1 MLKLNIYGKENGKLV
16 IEKTYSADTY
26 TLMFGTME
34 DVVRLIDVEKLQNGD
49 INSPDFIGA
58 VAQILVGSMDVVKP
72 IMFEVFDGLTDEEL
86 RKTKVSEIVPIFINI
101 FKYSMNEMGL
111 LSKNA

>member
-1 MLKLNIYGKENGKLV
+1 MLKLNVYGKENGKLV

-34 DVVRLIDVEKLQNGD
+34 DVVHLIDVEKLQNGSVD
-49 INSPDFIGA
+49 QPEFIGA

-72 IMFEVFDGLTDEEL
+72 ILFEVFDGLTEDEL
-86 RKTKVSEIVPIFINI
+86 RNTKVSEIVPIFINI

-111 LSKNA
+111 LSKNV

>member
-34 DVVRLIDVEKLQNGD
+34 DVIRLIDVEKLQSGD
-49 INSPDFIGA
+49 VNSPAFIGA
-58 VAQILVGSMDVVKP
+58 VAQLLVGSMDVVKP
-72 IMFEVFDGLTDEEL
+72 IMLDVFDGLTEEEI
-86 RKTKVSEIVPIFINI
+86 RNTKVSEIVPIFINI